1 MLRGIALIVL
11 SIALII
17 FSAYQGFVLQR
28 MEFSTTK
35 WSEKKFSIEG
45 GEAIF
50 MGCVGVILSMSAI
63 GIGFH
68 MIRKDNEKPY
78 SD

>member
-17 FSAYQGFVLQR
+17 FSVYQGFVLQR

-50 MGCVGVILSMSAI
+50 MGCVGVILSVSGF
-63 GIGFH
+63 GIGVH
-68 MIRKDNEKPY
+68 MIRKDSDKPY